1 MSRIE
6 EIEEAY
12 RRHHSESRTTEF
24 VFCEPERS
32 VLFREWVG
40 GPGRKVLD
48 LGCRF
53 GALTR
58 AYLPGNEAVAVDVD
72 REALAGAEKLGN
84 ETAWAEPHEPLPSVT
99 GASARAGPGEPAQT
113 PGL

>member
-12 RRHHSESRTTEF
+12 RRHHSESRTTEL

-32 VLFREWVG
+32 ALFREWVG
-40 GPGRKVLD
+40 GPGRRVLD

-53 GALTR
+53 AALTR
-58 AYLPGNEAVAVDVD
+58 ASLAGNEVAGADVD
-72 REALAGAEKLGN
+72 REALAGAGN
-84 ETAWAEPHEPLPSVT
+84 PGMETAWPAAEGPLPLQ
-99 GASARAGPGEPAQT
+99 AG
-113 PGL
+113 